1 MFIYCCP
8 FSSTES
14 ESNPNNNL
22 MMRRA
27 GLSRRKELTSWRF
40 QVISGR
46 MGMGGTSTMTW
57 SPFPSRWRGWG
68 SWSQTTLLL
77 KEVRSRKL
85 TKLTPAQI
93 CWPLCLSP
101 LKFYQELLSGIMG
114 LNSILSEWAQD
125 SCIEVTS
132 QHGQMRPSSWG
143 PSSWGWKNI
152 PANVDFFLFLS
163 NVWFSVAPTGALR
176 EDINRN

>member
-1 MFIYCCP
+1 MFIHCCP

-57 SPFPSRWRGWG
+57 SPFPSKVKGLRQLIPNHFAFER
-68 SWSQTTLLL
+68 SEIEEADQVDPCPDLLAPLSLPPKVLSGAFVRNNGASIPYFQSGHRTVVL
-77 KEVRSRKL
+77 K
-85 TKLTPAQI
+85 
-93 CWPLCLSP
+93 WPLN
-101 LKFYQELLSGIMG
+101 MG
-114 LNSILSEWAQD
+114 
-125 SCIEVTS
+125 
-132 QHGQMRPSSWG
+132 R
-143 PSSWGWKNI
+143 WGWKNI
-152 PANVDFFLFLS
+152 SYCSCPMCDF
-163 NVWFSVAPTGALR
+163 R
-176 EDINRN
+176 

>member
-1 MFIYCCP
+1 MFIHCCP

-57 SPFPSRWRGWG
+57 SPFPSKVKGLRQLIPNHFAFER
-68 SWSQTTLLL
+68 SEIEEADQVDPCPDLL
-77 KEVRSRKL
+77 
-85 TKLTPAQI
+85 A
-93 CWPLCLSP
+93 PLSLP
-101 LKFYQELLSGIMG
+101 PKVLSGAFVRNNG
-114 LNSILSEWAQD
+114 PQFHTFRVGTGQLYWSDLSTWPDEGGR
-125 SCIEVTS
+125 IFL
-132 QHGQMRPSSWG
+132 QMWISYCSW
-143 PSSWGWKNI
+143 PMC
-152 PANVDFFLFLS
+152 DF
-163 NVWFSVAPTGALR
+163 R
-176 EDINRN
+176 